1 VRVVAVCDA
10 CERTGG
16 KARKAR
22 VKDERF
28 YFASQEE
35 NGHISL
41 LNTFPESNR
50 PIVVLMTL
58 W

>member
-10 CERTGG
+10 RERTGG
-16 KARKAR
+16 EAQKAR

-28 YFASQEE
+28 YFASEEE
-35 NGHISL
+35 NGQISL
-41 LNTFPESNR
+41 LNAFPESNR
-50 PIVVLMTL
+50 PFVVLMTL